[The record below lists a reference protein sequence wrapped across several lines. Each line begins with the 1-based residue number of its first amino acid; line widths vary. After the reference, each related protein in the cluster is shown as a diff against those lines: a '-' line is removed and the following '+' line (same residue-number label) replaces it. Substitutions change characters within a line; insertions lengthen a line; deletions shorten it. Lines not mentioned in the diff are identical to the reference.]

1 MAQTLQ
7 VRAIIRNSTTGG
19 ASGLDSISVTTT
31 GNGAWSRKESVATT
45 EEEWTIDANAIGDA
59 GYCVIR
65 NFDPTNY
72 VQVGFATTVYNLRL
86 KAGQCAVLPLEPAT
100 ASLFLKANTGACVVS
115 VEVIE
120 A

>member
-7 VRAIIRNSTTGG
+7 VRAIVRNSTTGG
-19 ASGLDSISVTTT
+19 QAGSDSIAVTTT
-31 GNGAWSRKESVATT
+31 GNATWGQKGSVGTT
-45 EEEWTIDANAIGDA
+45 EEEWTIGTEVGDA

-65 NFDPTNY
+65 NYDATNY

-86 KAGQCAVLPLEPAT
+86 KAGQSAVFPLEPAT
-100 ASLFLKANTGACVVS
+100 ASLFLKANTAACVVQ
-115 VEVIE
+115 VEVVE